1 MSSNEKEML
10 PKRETQKDEEGSVH
24 NSDLSGICD
33 SLPPASPS
41 PREDGHNE
49 VKDVSQSVEGLMK
62 IPIPF

>member
-1 MSSNEKEML
+1 MSSSEKEML
-10 PKRETQKDEEGSVH
+10 PKLETQKDEEGSGQT
-24 NSDLSGICD
+24 SEISGKCD

-49 VKDVSQSVEGLMK
+49 VKDVSQSVEGSMK